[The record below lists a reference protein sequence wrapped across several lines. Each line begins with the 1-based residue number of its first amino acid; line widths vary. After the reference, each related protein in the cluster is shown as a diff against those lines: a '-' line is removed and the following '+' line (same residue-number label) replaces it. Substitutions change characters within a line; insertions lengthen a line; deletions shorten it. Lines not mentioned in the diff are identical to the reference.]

1 MIDPS
6 DINQLLSR
14 PIVYDPSLEAEMAD
28 PTSLY
33 SLLARPV
40 RYDPSLESEIAKHT
54 HISPF
59 TGLRPSGESVC
70 VDHYNTRE
78 PPSPY

>member
-6 DINQLLSR
+6 DLNQLLSR

-40 RYDPSLESEIAKHT
+40 RYDPSLES
-54 HISPF
+54 
-59 TGLRPSGESVC
+59 
-70 VDHYNTRE
+70 
-78 PPSPY
+78 